1 MDAVDVRGLLSLLL
15 ADGSL
20 APYRTPG
27 GGYVQLTLTAGPSE
41 SAFLEDKVAEFR
53 HFLPTKA
60 QIVPY
65 RTTPRSNGKTT
76 PVLRFRVSTGK
87 LFPIY
92 NLLYPRGERHIT
104 STVIDMLGAQAAAW
118 LWAEGARPHADGTT
132 ELARV
137 GLSTQEALLVQQWLE
152 MLTGAV
158 SQVDLE
164 RIRPRLW
171 FDAEQSRKIK
181 EALCGYAPRSRQHLF
196 TGDQWNVNA
205 IRSHRTQLLYLERQD
220 EDPGPQAAPM
230 DAAAALGAGA
240 DLPAPSATATEAGLL
255 G

>member
-1 MDAVDVRGLLSLLL
+1 LDAADVRGLLGLLL

-20 APYRTPG
+20 APYRAPG

-41 SAFLEDKVAEFR
+41 SAFLEDKVADFR

-65 RTTPRSNGKTT
+65 NTTPRSNGKTT
-76 PVLRFRVSTGK
+76 PVLRFRVSTSK

-92 NLLYPRGERHIT
+92 NLLYPRGERRIT

-118 LWAEGARPHADGTT
+118 LWAEGARPQAGGTT

-164 RIRPRLW
+164 RVRPRLW
-171 FDAEQSRKIK
+171 FDAEQSRKLK
-181 EALCGYAPRSRQHLF
+181 DALSSYAPRSRQHLF
-196 TGDQWNVNA
+196 NSNQWDVSS
-205 IRSHRTQLLYLERQD
+205 IRGHRTQLLYVERQD
-220 EDPGPQAAPM
+220 SAPGQEATPLD
-230 DAAAALGAGA
+230 DAAAL
-240 DLPAPSATATEAGLL
+240 
-255 G
+255 

>member
-41 SAFLEDKVAEFR
+41 SAFLEDKVSEFR

-65 RTTPRSNGKTT
+65 QTTPRSNGKST

-92 NLLYPRGERHIT
+92 NLLYPCGNRRVT
-104 STVIDMLGAQAAAW
+104 STVLDMLGAAAAAW
-118 LWAEGARPHADGTT
+118 LWAEGARPASNGTT

-137 GLSTQEALLVQQWLE
+137 GTSTQEALMVQQWLE
-152 MLTGAV
+152 MLTGAS
-158 SQVDLE
+158 SQVVLE
-164 RIRPRLW
+164 RVKPRLW
-171 FDAEQSRKIK
+171 FDVDQSIKIK
-181 EALCGYAPRSRQHLF
+181 DALSAYAPRSRKHLF
-196 TGDQWNVNA
+196 TCNLWDDSA
-205 IRSHRTQLLYLERQD
+205 IRSHRTQLLHLERQD
-220 EDPGPQAAPM
+220 PLTRTEAPPLV
-230 DAAAALGAGA
+230 DLAAL
-240 DLPAPSATATEAGLL
+240 
-255 G
+255 